1 MFYKNFHFIF
11 ILILLTNCTTNNLIN
26 NKPDLILKNNFTN
39 KGFTIIYNTN
49 LYNKKIVSKK
59 IDERSL
65 VIFQKNLK
73 KNTLV
78 KITNLLNDKSLIA
91 KVGAK
96 SNYPSFNNSVI
107 SERIAK
113 ELDINSSE
121 PYVEILS
128 ISKNS
133 LFVAKKA
140 KTFDEEREVAN
151 KVPVNSINIDDL
163 NKIENINNKIVKSKF
178 SYVVKVAD
186 FYFNETAL
194 KMLERIIVETNVKN
208 PKLKKIST
216 KKYRVYL
223 GPFDNINSLKKSYND
238 INILGFDNIE
248 IIKND

>member
-1 MFYKNFHFIF
+1 M
-11 ILILLTNCTTNNLIN
+11 LTNCTTNTLIN

-78 KITNLLNDKSLIA
+78 KITNMLNDKSLIA

-113 ELDINSSE
+113 ELDINPRE
-121 PYVEILS
+121 PYVEILA

-151 KVPVNSINIDDL
+151 KVPVSSISIDDL

-194 KMLERIIVETNVKN
+194 KMLERIIIETNVKN

-223 GPFDNINSLKKSYND
+223 GPFDNINSLQKSYND

>member
-1 MFYKNFHFIF
+1 M
-11 ILILLTNCTTNNLIN
+11 LTNCTTNNLIN